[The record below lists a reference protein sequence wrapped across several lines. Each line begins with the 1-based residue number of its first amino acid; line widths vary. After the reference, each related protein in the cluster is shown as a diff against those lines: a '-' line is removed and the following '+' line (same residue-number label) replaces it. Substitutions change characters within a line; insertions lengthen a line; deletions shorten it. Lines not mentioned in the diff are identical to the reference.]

1 MTGFTRRLLRHLSF
15 AVTACALMLG
25 ASAHAQSGY
34 TQTRYPIVLVHGL
47 FGFDSALGVD
57 YFYGIPDALRQ
68 GGARVFVAQ
77 VSAANSTEVRGEQLL
92 AQVKTILAVTGAS
105 KVNLVGHSHGGPT
118 TRYVA
123 GVAPGLVASVTSIG
137 GVNRGSRVA
146 DILRGVAPAGS
157 VSETVANGAASAL
170 VGLINLVSGGSG
182 LPQMPTAAL
191 DSLTTAGLADFNR
204 RFPQAVPTGCGSG
217 AELVNGVRYYSWTGT
232 QQLTNVLDVTD
243 GPLAVMGLVFGEAN
257 DGLVSAC
264 SSRLGKHLGDYRQN
278 HLDEVNQLVGLRDWF
293 SADPVTL
300 YRQHANRLPRRL
312 GQCESA
318 CRPHR
323 PPRSACCTQRAR
335 RCAPSALCPRRAPS
349 PIWRGRSAGPL
360 HPGPHGGGA
369 QHRTDTQPETG
380 RTQRH

>member
-1 MTGFTRRLLRHLSF
+1 MTGFFSRLLRRLVL
-15 AVTACALMLG
+15 AATAGLLLVG
-25 ASAHAQSGY
+25 VSAQAQTGY

-68 GGARVFVAQ
+68 GGAKVYVAQ
-77 VSAANSTEVRGEQLL
+77 VSAANSSEVRGEQLL
-92 AQVKTILAVTGAS
+92 AQVKTILAITGAP

-123 GVAPGLVASVTSIG
+123 GVAPQLVASVTSIG
-137 GVNRGSRVA
+137 GVNKGSRVA

-157 VSETVANGAASAL
+157 VSETLASGAASAL
-170 VGLINLVSGGSG
+170 VALINLTSGGSG

-204 RFPQAVPTGCGSG
+204 RFPQALPSGCGSG

-232 QQLTNVLDVTD
+232 KPLTNVLDASD
-243 GPLAVMGLVFGEAN
+243 GLLSVLSLVFGEAN

-278 HLDEVNQLVGLRDWF
+278 HLDEVNQLLGLRDWF
-293 SADPVTL
+293 STDPVTL
-300 YRQHANRLPRRL
+300 YRQHANRLKQQGL
-312 GQCESA
+312 
-318 CRPHR
+318 
-323 PPRSACCTQRAR
+323 
-335 RCAPSALCPRRAPS
+335 
-349 PIWRGRSAGPL
+349 
-360 HPGPHGGGA
+360 
-369 QHRTDTQPETG
+369 
-380 RTQRH
+380 